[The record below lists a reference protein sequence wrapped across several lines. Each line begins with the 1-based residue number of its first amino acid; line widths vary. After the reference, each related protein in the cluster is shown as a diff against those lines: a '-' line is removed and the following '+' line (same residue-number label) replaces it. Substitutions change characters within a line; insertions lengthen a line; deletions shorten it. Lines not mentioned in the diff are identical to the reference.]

1 MSIEPIAS
9 PVRVP
14 ASERAQR
21 VSESLSEAARRLRFA
36 TRGRS
41 PVPTTHR
48 ARRSRQIAR
57 LVTWLSFAA
66 LVAVPSLVSSVYFGF
81 VAADQY
87 VAEARFAVRSGSMAG
102 LDALSSLTGV
112 PSIQVI
118 QDTQVVTNYIASRA
132 LVEHLIEKAD
142 LKGRYSAPEADF
154 YARLNPE
161 KPIERIV
168 KYWNSMAH
176 VGIEMPGGIVVLSL
190 RAFRPD
196 DAVALTNAV
205 VDASEQLVNDM
216 NDRARRE
223 AVANTENELKLA
235 AGRLSHAR
243 AALEVARNQEGMIDA
258 PSEAKKTDTL
268 ISALKTQ
275 QLEFEQQYVVT
286 RKSVTDDAPQMKN
299 LRARIDATARQ
310 IEQLQAELT
319 SRTGG
324 GGATS
329 VLTGS
334 MTRLSAL
341 ELERQIAQ
349 TQYTNA
355 AAALERARLASTTK
369 QIYLTSFVRPAAAEE
384 ARYPRRGLFISLAVV
399 VGLFLWVCFLALA
412 KVVGGK
418 IRQ

>member
-1 MSIEPIAS
+1 
-9 PVRVP
+9 
-14 ASERAQR
+14 
-21 VSESLSEAARRLRFA
+21 
-36 TRGRS
+36 
-41 PVPTTHR
+41 
-48 ARRSRQIAR
+48 
-57 LVTWLSFAA
+57 
-66 LVAVPSLVSSVYFGF
+66 
-81 VAADQY
+81 
-87 VAEARFAVRSGSMAG
+87 MAG